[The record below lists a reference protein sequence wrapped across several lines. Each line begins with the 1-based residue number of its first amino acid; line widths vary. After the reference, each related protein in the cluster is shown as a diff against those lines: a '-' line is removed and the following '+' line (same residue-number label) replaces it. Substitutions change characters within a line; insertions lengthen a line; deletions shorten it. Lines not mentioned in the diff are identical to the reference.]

1 MPAHRSWVAKQPQS
15 KTQGDRRIKVFS
27 EVNPELDPK
36 KFAEIIIELAKLGP
50 PPNLSGDE
58 PEHPHFEGP

>member
-1 MPAHRSWVAKQPQS
+1 MPAYQAWVTKQPHSTSQR
-15 KTQGDRRIKVFS
+15 DRRIKVFS

-50 PPNLSGDE
+50 PPSQRADE
-58 PEHPHFEGP
+58 PERPRSEDL